1 MMKNYNID
9 YNTFIKYK
17 AIVYSA
23 SYINPI
29 NDIDNIANDLVEKS
43 ISAGYVLFDFLL
55 SNGNNFNRFAEVY
68 FNGKSIEKETIY
80 TISFSN
86 KNDISTLNSHYT
98 GRFKELNNSIL
109 SSKEKSDLFH
119 KSINR

>member
-68 FNGKSIEKETIY
+68 FNGKSIEKETIC

-109 SSKEKSDLFH
+109 SSKEKIGFVSQKH
-119 KSINR
+119 